1 MQGASCSRS
10 QRRRED
16 NRIDNRTPRVAVV
29 DDERHIR
36 EMLELGLGREGYLV
50 RCAADGQAA
59 LALVR
64 DWEPDVIVLDVMLP
78 KIDGFALLPLLR
90 RQTEAPIL
98 MLTARGD
105 ISDRIEGLARGA
117 DDYLPKPF
125 AFEELLARLTAA
137 LRRPRLA
144 TTETLH
150 FADLYVDL
158 ERREVSRGERH
169 IDLTPREYDLLLTL
183 IREPRRVWSKEQL
196 LDTVWGHD
204 FEGNPSIVE
213 TYVSYLRAKLDAGG
227 EAPLIQTVRGVGYSL
242 REGVGA

>member
-1 MQGASCSRS
+1 
-10 QRRRED
+10 
-16 NRIDNRTPRVAVV
+16 
-29 DDERHIR
+29 
-36 EMLELGLGREGYLV
+36 MLELGLAREGYLV
-50 RCAADGQAA
+50 RCASDGQAA

-78 KIDGFALLPLLR
+78 KIDGFSLLPLLR
-90 RQTEAPIL
+90 RHTEAPIL

-105 ISDRIEGLARGA
+105 VSDRVEGLARGA
-117 DDYLPKPF
+117 DDYLAKPF
-125 AFEELLARLTAA
+125 AFEELLARLGAA

-144 TTETLH
+144 TAEMLR

-158 ERREVSRGERH
+158 ERREVLRGERH

-227 EAPLIQTVRGVGYSL
+227 EPALIQTVRGVGYAL
-242 REGVGA
+242 RESASA

>member
-1 MQGASCSRS
+1 M
-10 QRRRED
+10 
-16 NRIDNRTPRVAVV
+16 AVV

-36 EMLELGLGREGYLV
+36 EMLEIGLGREGYQV

-64 DWEPDVIVLDVMLP
+64 EWEPDVVVLDVMMP
-78 KIDGFALLPLLR
+78 KIDGFALLPMLR
-90 RQTEAPIL
+90 RLTEAPIL

-105 ISDRIEGLARGA
+105 LTDRVAGLTRGA

-125 AFEELLARLTAA
+125 AFEELLARLSAA

-144 TTETLH
+144 AAETLRY
-150 FADLYVDL
+150 ADVYVDL
-158 ERREVSRGERH
+158 DRRDVRRGDRH
-169 IDLTPREYDLLLTL
+169 IDLTPREYDLLLVFL
-183 IREPRRVWSKEQL
+183 REPRRVWGKEQL
-196 LDTVWGHD
+196 LDAVWGHD

-227 EAPLIQTVRGVGYSL
+227 EPALIHTVRGVGYAL
-242 REGVGA
+242 RQNGGA

>member
-1 MQGASCSRS
+1 M
-10 QRRRED
+10 
-16 NRIDNRTPRVAVV
+16 AVV

-64 DWEPDVIVLDVMLP
+64 EWEPDIIVLDVMLP

-90 RQTEAPIL
+90 RQTEAPIV

-105 ISDRIEGLARGA
+105 IPDRVEGLARGA
-117 DDYLPKPF
+117 DDFLPKPF
-125 AFEELLARLTAA
+125 AFEELLARLGAA

-144 TTETLH
+144 SAQTMR
-150 FADLYVDL
+150 FADLFVDL
-158 ERREVSRGERH
+158 ARRDVLRGERR

-183 IREPRRVWSKEQL
+183 MREPKRVWAKEQL
-196 LDTVWGHD
+196 LDSVWGHD

-213 TYVSYLRAKLDAGG
+213 TYVSYLRAKLDAAG
-227 EAPLIQTVRGVGYSL
+227 EPPLIHTVRGVGYAL
-242 REGVGA
+242 REGAP

>member
-1 MQGASCSRS
+1 
-10 QRRRED
+10 
-16 NRIDNRTPRVAVV
+16 VAVI

-36 EMLELGLGREGYLV
+36 EMLEIGLEREGYVV
-50 RCAADGQAA
+50 RCAADGQTA

-64 DWEPDVIVLDVMLP
+64 EWEPDVIVLDVMMP
-78 KIDGFALLPLLR
+78 KIDGFALLPMLR

-105 ISDRIEGLARGA
+105 ISDRVEGLTLGA

-125 AFEELLARLTAA
+125 AFEELLARLNAA

-144 TTETLH
+144 NAETLH
-150 FADLYVDL
+150 FADLFVDL
-158 ERREVSRGERH
+158 TSREVLRGERRV
-169 IDLTPREYDLLLTL
+169 DLTPREYDLLLTL
-183 IREPRRVWSKEQL
+183 LREPRRVWAKEQL
-196 LDTVWGHD
+196 LDAVWGHD

-227 EAPLIQTVRGVGYSL
+227 EPPLIHTVRGIGYTL
-242 REGVGA
+242 REGAS

>member
-1 MQGASCSRS
+1 M
-10 QRRRED
+10 
-16 NRIDNRTPRVAVV
+16 AVV

-105 ISDRIEGLARGA
+105 VSDRIEGLARGA

-125 AFEELLARLTAA
+125 AFDELLARLGAA

-144 TTETLH
+144 VMETLH
-150 FADLYVDL
+150 FADIYVDL
-158 ERREVSRGERH
+158 ERREVSRGERR
-169 IDLTPREYDLLLTL
+169 IDLTPREYNLLLTL
-183 IREPRRVWSKEQL
+183 VREPRRVWSKEQL

-227 EAPLIQTVRGVGYSL
+227 EAPLIQTIRGVGYAL
-242 REGVGA
+242 REGAGA